1 MVLTTLCLCVCDRY
15 WKTFVVDPSQSY
27 YYRWLF
33 VISFAVL
40 YNIVIVI
47 ARSVFA
53 ELQTEYLALWMV
65 LDYFSDFL
73 YIMDMLISMRTGTA
87 DTSEAYLILFWIHI
101 CISLNKAK
109 GLKPISCNL
118 QVLLKIKNTL
128 YLLLQP
134 MKFKWNSRLLLTK
147 LSIFFTILIEL
158 INI

>member
-1 MVLTTLCLCVCDRY
+1 MFCVCDRY

-87 DTSEAYLILFWIHI
+87 DTLEAHLILF
-101 CISLNKAK
+101 
-109 GLKPISCNL
+109 
-118 QVLLKIKNTL
+118 
-128 YLLLQP
+128 
-134 MKFKWNSRLLLTK
+134 
-147 LSIFFTILIEL
+147 
-158 INI
+158 

>member
-1 MVLTTLCLCVCDRY
+1 MHELKSCLGPFIVAAIVLTTLCLCVCDRY

-118 QVLLKIKNTL
+118 QVLLKI
-128 YLLLQP
+128 
-134 MKFKWNSRLLLTK
+134 
-147 LSIFFTILIEL
+147 
-158 INI
+158 